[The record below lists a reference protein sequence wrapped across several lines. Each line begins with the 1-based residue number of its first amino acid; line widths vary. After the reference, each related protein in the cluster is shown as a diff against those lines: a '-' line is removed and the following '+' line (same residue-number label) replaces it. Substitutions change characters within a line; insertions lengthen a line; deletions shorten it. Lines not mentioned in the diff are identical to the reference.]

1 MSGRIR
7 GRERPGVGDA
17 APPDAAPGQ
26 VAAKPEVRDEEP
38 PEPSLHPANRKD
50 NDEQLIELWAG
61 YKAHGD
67 RASRERLILHYAPLV
82 KYVAGRVGVGLPASV
97 DPADLVSNG
106 MFGLIDAIE
115 KYQPDRAIKFETYA
129 VSRIRGAIIDEL
141 RSYDWV
147 PRSVRQKAR
156 DVERAYHVLQT
167 RLERTPTDDEVA
179 DELGITVRGLRQI
192 FRQVSY
198 VHVAALDELL
208 SIGGDKSDRVSL
220 GDTIPDERAEDP
232 VSAYEVEE
240 TKEVLGVAVSGLPER
255 EKIVIS
261 LYYYEGMTLAE
272 IGQVLGVTE
281 SRACQLHTKAV
292 MQLRAQLGQS
302 EVV

>member
-1 MSGRIR
+1 MSRR
-7 GRERPGVGDA
+7 T
-17 APPDAAPGQ
+17 
-26 VAAKPEVRDEEP
+26 
-38 PEPSLHPANRKD
+38 PEPDRPTAAVGAVAVEAAEPRSYED
-50 NDEQLIELWAG
+50 NEARLSDLWVT
-61 YKAHGD
+61 YKETGD
-67 RASRERLILHYAPLV
+67 RAIRERLILHYAPLV
-82 KYVAGRVGVGLPASV
+82 KYVAGRVGVGLPSSV

-115 KYQPDRAIKFETYA
+115 KYQPDRAIKFGTYA

-156 DVERAYHVLQT
+156 DVERAYQRLQ
-167 RLERTPTDDEVA
+167 LDLGRTPTDEEVA
-179 DELGITVRGLRQI
+179 DELDITVKALRQI

-220 GDTIPDERAEDP
+220 GDTIADDRADDP
-232 VSAYEVEE
+232 VALFETEE
-240 TKEVLGVAVSGLPER
+240 TKEILGVAVSGLPER

-261 LYYYEGMTLAE
+261 LYYYEGMTLNE

-292 MQLRAQLGQS
+292 MQLRAQLGNDA
-302 EVV
+302 V

>member
-1 MSGRIR
+1 MSRR
-7 GRERPGVGDA
+7 T
-17 APPDAAPGQ
+17 
-26 VAAKPEVRDEEP
+26 
-38 PEPSLHPANRKD
+38 PEPDRPTAAVGAVAVEAAEPRSYED
-50 NDEQLIELWAG
+50 NEARLSDLWVT
-61 YKAHGD
+61 YKETGD
-67 RASRERLILHYAPLV
+67 RAIRERLILHYAPLV
-82 KYVAGRVGVGLPASV
+82 KYVAGRVGVGLPSSV

-156 DVERAYHVLQT
+156 DVERAYQRLQ
-167 RLERTPTDDEVA
+167 LDLGRTPTDEEVA
-179 DELGITVRGLRQI
+179 DELDITVKALRQI

-220 GDTIPDERAEDP
+220 GDTIADDRADDP
-232 VSAYEVEE
+232 VALFETEE
-240 TKEVLGVAVSGLPER
+240 TKEILGVAVSGLPER

-261 LYYYEGMTLAE
+261 LYYYEGMTLNE

-292 MQLRAQLGQS
+292 MQLRAQLGN
-302 EVV
+302 VAV

>member
-1 MSGRIR
+1 MSRHT
-7 GRERPGVGDA
+7 PG
-17 APPDAAPGQ
+17 
-26 VAAKPEVRDEEP
+26 RDEVTQPADGEP
-38 PEPSLHPANRKD
+38 DVDLLDPAD
-50 NDEQLIELWAG
+50 ASVIEQQLQNLWLS
-61 YKAHGD
+61 YKETGD
-67 RASRERLILHYAPLV
+67 RGSRERLILHYAPLV

-115 KYQPDRAIKFETYA
+115 KYQPDRAVKFETYA

-156 DVERAYHVLQT
+156 DVERAYQKLQLDLG
-167 RLERTPTDDEVA
+167 RNPTDDEVA
-179 DELGITVRGLRQI
+179 DELGITVKQLRQI

-220 GDTIPDERAEDP
+220 GDTIADDRADDP
-232 VSAYEVEE
+232 VSMFEAEE
-240 TKEVLGVAVSGLPER
+240 TKEILAGAVSGLAER

-261 LYYYEGMTLAE
+261 LYYYEGMTLRE

-292 MQLRAQLGQS
+292 MQLRAQLAAADA
-302 EVV
+302 